1 MKKYLV
7 LFLLFLAYSNV
18 QSQIDLGIIW
28 QKNIFPLQITSAKIS
43 NDGKYVFFSATWVKQ
58 GKENTIKKM
67 SLENGEFVSDFDNTV
82 YDSPSPIG
90 SLAMTKNG
98 THLVSQSA
106 STITIWDI
114 EQEKAIKKI
123 SLDTLFKLN
132 ANESIGAFRIS
143 LDEKYLAI
151 PYSIFTGKEYPPD
164 YIMIYDLELNREVKR
179 FICPDNGRY
188 LNVCFSNS
196 GKFLAIGY
204 TYISQTLPKYQFNQK
219 LSIIDTETW
228 KVTKTLET
236 IENVAFDAEF
246 GEIQFSNNE
255 NMLAYISSRHIFK
268 IYDLNNSIFLSTND
282 SNQRCWNFDLL
293 PNNINY
299 LSSHG
304 NYVLD
309 LNNFNKTI
317 NTYHVWAGALDSK
330 IINGKIKVFCY
341 GSDEICLLDEKPL
354 GIETDLGQ
362 ININVFYNTQNNI
375 LKIQN
380 LPLNIKSINIT
391 DLVGKNIFLENIQTQ
406 MTNDKSINLNL
417 QNGTYFVSIKTIS
430 SEVIYNFQVRR

>member
-1 MKKYLV
+1 M
-7 LFLLFLAYSNV
+7 
-18 QSQIDLGIIW
+18 
-28 QKNIFPLQITSAKIS
+28 
-43 NDGKYVFFSATWVKQ
+43 
-58 GKENTIKKM
+58 
-67 SLENGEFVSDFDNTV
+67 
-82 YDSPSPIG
+82 
-90 SLAMTKNG
+90 
-98 THLVSQSA
+98 
-106 STITIWDI
+106 
-114 EQEKAIKKI
+114 
-123 SLDTLFKLN
+123 
-132 ANESIGAFRIS
+132 
-143 LDEKYLAI
+143 
-151 PYSIFTGKEYPPD
+151 
-164 YIMIYDLELNREVKR
+164 
-179 FICPDNGRY
+179 
-188 LNVCFSNS
+188 
-196 GKFLAIGY
+196 
-204 TYISQTLPKYQFNQK
+204 
-219 LSIIDTETW
+219 
-228 KVTKTLET
+228 
-236 IENVAFDAEF
+236 
-246 GEIQFSNNE
+246 
-255 NMLAYISSRHIFK
+255 
-268 IYDLNNSIFLSTND
+268 
-282 SNQRCWNFDLL
+282 

-299 LSSHG
+299 LSFHG

-362 ININVFYNTQNNI
+362 TNINVFYDTQNNI